1 MNTKGKIT
9 TAAALAALTVPAA
22 AFGHDGDGD
31 GDGKSRGAER
41 SKSAQEQRS
50 SRGDDRR
57 VRGEDHRGKHKGW
70 SHGRRA
76 FVIAGVDGSGVPTA
90 DGPLAGPI
98 TLDPV
103 RANRGAKKFLE
114 LTKTELRGEDT
125 VTFGTAGDEVDVRYV
140 GLEPGPVQPTDI
152 VLVKGKLRRQEGSE
166 TKTLDIKKIVV
177 LRKSAEN
184 DDD

>member
-1 MNTKGKIT
+1 MNTKAKIT

-22 AFGHDGDGD
+22 AFGHGGGD
-31 GDGKSRGAER
+31 GDGKNRGEER
-41 SKSAQEQRS
+41 SKAAQEQRS

-57 VRGEDHRGKHKGW
+57 RGGSEHRGKHKGW
-70 SHGRRA
+70 HHGRRG
-76 FVIAGVDGSGVPTA
+76 FVVAGVDGANVPTA

-125 VTFGTAGDEVDVRYV
+125 VTFGTAGDQVDVRYI
-140 GLEPGPVQPTDI
+140 GLAPGPVQPTDI
-152 VLVKGKLRRQEGSE
+152 VLVKGKLRRQEGSA